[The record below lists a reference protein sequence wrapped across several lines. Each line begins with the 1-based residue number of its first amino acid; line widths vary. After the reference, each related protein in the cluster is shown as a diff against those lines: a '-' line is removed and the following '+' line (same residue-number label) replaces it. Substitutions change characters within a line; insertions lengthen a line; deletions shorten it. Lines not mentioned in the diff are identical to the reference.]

1 MKSFRNAKQFRHS
14 LRFKLVGLVGG
25 ITVIAIVA
33 AWIISNNLTK
43 SFYILDARSN
53 LITTYESCNQLFLD
67 ASGTPVR
74 FEIAAG
80 EIYDQVENPSNATIF
95 IVDYP
100 NNKIYSSVL
109 ITDKVA
115 RSLQPIIDSMD
126 YEKLEE
132 GKPHYKFINYEDS
145 FDLVGVLDNGNI
157 IILERPLEQ
166 LNSSI
171 RFSTRLFLIVAVV
184 ILSFEASLVLFV
196 SGTLTQP
203 IIQMS
208 HAARRM
214 TKLDF
219 DVRAPEDRKDEIGE
233 LGHSM
238 NELSMKLEETVSE
251 LKSANASLSQ
261 DIQEKER
268 IEEMRSE
275 FLSHV
280 SHELKT
286 PLALIQGYAEGLKDS
301 VNDDPESREFYCD
314 VITDEAAK
322 MNTLIMKLLNLNEL
336 EFGNEPLKIVRFD
349 VVEQIRGIIAANKI
363 LLEQKNVRLTQP
375 ENTPVYVWAD
385 AFKMSEVFTN
395 YLSNAIHYVKDGGEI
410 RVSVERLANPG
421 LRQTDRDSIPK
432 PEDMKAVA
440 DHAPKPEDMK
450 AVADHAP
457 KPEDAKTDSDSAPKP
472 AGSEGRTDELK
483 NVVRVSVY
491 NQGPKLGEEAL
502 KKVFVKFY
510 KEDEARTRSY
520 GGSGIGLSIVG
531 AIQKSHGQDYGVY
544 NADDGV
550 VFYYDLDGSSV

>member
-1 MKSFRNAKQFRHS
+1 MKGFRNATQFRRS

-33 AWIISNNLTK
+33 AWIVSNNLTK

-67 ASGTPVR
+67 ASGSPVR

-80 EIYDQVENPSNATIF
+80 EIYENVDNPSNATIF
-95 IVDYP
+95 VVDYP
-100 NNKIYSSVL
+100 NNKIYSSV
-109 ITDKVA
+109 IVTENVA
-115 RSLQPIIDSMD
+115 RSLQTIIDATD
-126 YEKLEE
+126 IQALGDAKT
-132 GKPHYKFINYEDS
+132 KYKFLNREDS
-145 FDLVGVLDNGNI
+145 FDLIGVLDNGNI

-184 ILSFEASLVLFV
+184 ILSFEASLVLFI
-196 SGTLTQP
+196 SGTLTRP

-208 HAARRM
+208 HVARRM

-219 DVRAPEDRKDEIGE
+219 EAKAPEDRKDEIGE

-238 NELSMKLEETVSE
+238 NELSNKLEDTVSE

-301 VNDDPESREFYCD
+301 VNDDPESRDFYCD

-349 VVEQIRGIIAANKI
+349 VIQQIRSILQSNKI
-363 LLEQKNVRLTQP
+363 LMDQKKIRLTQP
-375 ENTPVYVWAD
+375 DETPVYVWAD

-395 YLSNAIHYVKDGGEI
+395 YLSNAIHYVNEGGEI
-410 RVSVERLANPG
+410 RITVEEN
-421 LRQTDRDSIPK
+421 
-432 PEDMKAVA
+432 
-440 DHAPKPEDMK
+440 
-450 AVADHAP
+450 
-457 KPEDAKTDSDSAPKP
+457 
-472 AGSEGRTDELK
+472 EGI
-483 NVVRVSVY
+483 VRVSVY
-491 NQGPKLGEEAL
+491 NQGPLLSEEAL
-502 KKVFVKFY
+502 EKVFVKFY
-510 KEDEARTRSY
+510 KEDAARTRSY
-520 GGSGIGLSIVG
+520 GGSGIGLSIVS
-531 AIQKSHGQDYGVY
+531 AIQKSHDQDFGVY
-544 NADDGV
+544 NAEDGV
-550 VFYYDLDGSSV
+550 VFYYDLDGTGAIND